1 MKKSPALFFAFMLG
15 LFMVSCSG
23 GESDNNNNSE
33 TATNT
38 EATEVPAKPNDTK
51 IAIPDEQSTE
61 EFVLAKLKKALNK
74 RGIELSSDQ
83 ETALKQLISENGLTP
98 ENLKAKRA
106 DILQKVQAE
115 ILTAEQKAS
124 IKK

>member
-33 TATNT
+33 TASNT
-38 EATEVPAKPNDTK
+38 EATEVPAKANKSKMT
-51 IAIPDEQSTE
+51 IPEGQSTE
-61 EFVLAKLKKALNK
+61 DFVFAKLKKGLDK
-74 RGIELSSDQ
+74 RGVELSADQ
-83 ETALKQLISENGLTP
+83 ETALQQLISENDLTP
-98 ENLKAKRA
+98 ETLKTKRA
-106 DILQKVQAE
+106 EIIQKIQAE

-124 IKK
+124 MKK